1 MPSRHAAGVGS
12 VMNDDPYG
20 QARVAKETRPKNVY
34 VNWIS
39 KSGKGSGGVS

>member
-12 VMNDDPYG
+12 VMNDDPYD